1 MLDNANCHSDEVFVN
16 VLAYRC
22 VVSNELR
29 PTGEQLCR
37 RMDDDET
44 DHCGHCVRQ
53 CVTTQF
59 QPTANGHEL

>member
-1 MLDNANCHSDEVFVN
+1 LARCLCDIFRPGGGCMLDNANCHSDEVFVN

-37 RMDDDET
+37 RMDT
-44 DHCGHCVRQ
+44 TMRQ
-53 CVTTQF
+53 IIVD
-59 QPTANGHEL
+59 TA

>member
-29 PTGEQLCR
+29 PTGEQLSR
-37 RMDDDET
+37 RMDT
-44 DHCGHCVRQ
+44 TMRQ
-53 CVTTQF
+53 IIVD
-59 QPTANGHEL
+59 TA